1 MNLARSRLEV
11 PEATHPVVDG
21 KLTAA
26 FPDRRRRV
34 SAYFQAS
41 TAADRRLNPSLRG
54 DSVNGS
60 PWVARGLLSLRPQP
74 DGTTPPV
81 AADRPA
87 RLVAQG
93 IEFAVISMRPVFD
106 GDPDTQRFA
115 FVALCRPR
123 GPQEDALRGAA
134 SSSAA

>member
-1 MNLARSRLEV
+1 MNLSRARLEV

-21 KLTAA
+21 KVTAA

-54 DSVNGS
+54 DSVSGS
-60 PWVARGLLSLRPQP
+60 PWVARGLLSLRA
-74 DGTTPPV
+74 GAGSMTP
-81 AADRPA
+81 ATADRPA

-93 IEFAVISMRPVFD
+93 IDFAVVSMRPVFD
-106 GDPDTQRFA
+106 GDAETQRFA

-123 GPQEDALRGAA
+123 GPQEAALRGAA